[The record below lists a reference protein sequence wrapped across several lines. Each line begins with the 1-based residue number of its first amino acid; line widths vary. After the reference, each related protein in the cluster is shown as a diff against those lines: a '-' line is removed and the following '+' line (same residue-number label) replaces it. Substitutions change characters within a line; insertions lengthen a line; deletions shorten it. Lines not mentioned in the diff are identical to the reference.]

1 MAETSFII
9 NDDNN
14 IDDTQKINTDFYTAI
29 VYLNQFKKTQMNG
42 GYLHIPYFMPSG
54 TLRPNIK
61 YTVGVNTKRYKCINL
76 YIFKKSHNITMD
88 SEFDGELVIEL
99 IPTTNSADKLFMVYL
114 LKNTR
119 KSADEYSD
127 LDKLIQ
133 TSLKPP
139 THYKV
144 MNFTLKDILEENHK
158 RIVYKSGIDTVI
170 INTNP
175 IKIYE
180 MDLTIYNTIPETL
193 FSLYPVGSIYKI
205 IKPLTKKEGFTDTIE
220 ADTDAIEGGEFQ
232 IEGATTQG
240 TESTMTCVPI
250 DVGGEGGE
258 ETATLMVNGTFN
270 EIVGKTAIG
279 AYIMLTISSLILA
292 YFGSPWIF
300 ENIIYKKVSTNV
312 GLTGATIL
320 FLIVAVSLGLGLSI
334 DGGLKPSPKYDQFW
348 VGFGIILFTGLS
360 FLTVALDRSNKAIN
374 DSGRLKLDFTD
385 FFANFIDNFSS
396 CMQKIITP
404 GDSSDKTMSNALIFF
419 AILDPIILSLGAV
432 IIALIKKT
440 KADKRA
446 MTLKEFNNAFKANN
460 LKESYKMRKDMIIIS
475 FSVIYG
481 SLAILWGIYIY
492 SYRP

>member
-1 MAETSFII
+1 MSEISFII

-42 GYLHIPYFMPSG
+42 GYIHIPYFMPSG
-54 TLRPNIK
+54 TLRPNLK

-119 KSADEYSD
+119 KSTDEYSE

-133 TSLKPP
+133 ISLKPP
-139 THYKV
+139 THYDV

-193 FSLYPVGSIYKI
+193 FSLYPVGGNYKV
-205 IKPLTKKEGFTDTIE
+205 IKPLTKEGFTDTIIE
-220 ADTDAIEGGEFQ
+220 GDTDAMEGGEFQ
-232 IEGATTQG
+232 IEGATNQT

-270 EIVGKTAIG
+270 EIVGKTAI
-279 AYIMLTISSLILA
+279 ASFVMLTISSLILA

-300 ENIIYKKVSTNV
+300 ENLIYKKVSNDI
-312 GLTGATIL
+312 GLTGATIFL
-320 FLIVAVSLGLGLSI
+320 LIVAVSLGLGLAI

-348 VGFGIILFTGLS
+348 VGAGILLFTATS
-360 FLTVALDRSNKAIN
+360 FMTVALDRSYKATNESSRHKIVFTEFFN
-374 DSGRLKLDFTD
+374 DLAGNILLCIK
-385 FFANFIDNFSS
+385 
-396 CMQKIITP
+396 KIMSP
-404 GDSSDKTMSNALIFF
+404 GDSTDKTMSNAIVFF
-419 AILDPIILSLGAV
+419 TILDPIILSLGAI

-440 KADKRA
+440 KADKRG
-446 MTLKEFNNAFKANN
+446 MTLKEFNNAFKASN
-460 LKESYKMRKDMIIIS
+460 LKESYKMRKDMIILS